1 MSNYIKYIKL
11 LFNRTLM
18 VLFPGILIG
27 LGITLI
33 IGHRKEVAEATLG
46 VSLMLA
52 GLKTIIDF
60 FRGR

>member
-1 MSNYIKYIKL
+1 MSNYIQYIKL

-18 VLFPGILIG
+18 LLFPGILIG

-33 IGHRKEVAEATLG
+33 IGYKKEVVEATLG
-46 VSLMLA
+46 ASLMLT